1 MLSLNLSSTERRWY
15 FLSYEIQNINGK
27 DYVIIFRASFTRKGK
42 KIYPKN
48 KDALKIKIPK
58 EKFKG

>member
-1 MLSLNLSSTERRWY
+1 M
-15 FLSYEIQNINGK
+15 SYEIQNINGK

>member
-1 MLSLNLSSTERRWY
+1 M
-15 FLSYEIQNINGK
+15 SYEIQNINGK
-27 DYVIIFRASFTRKGK
+27 DYVILFRAYFIRKGK